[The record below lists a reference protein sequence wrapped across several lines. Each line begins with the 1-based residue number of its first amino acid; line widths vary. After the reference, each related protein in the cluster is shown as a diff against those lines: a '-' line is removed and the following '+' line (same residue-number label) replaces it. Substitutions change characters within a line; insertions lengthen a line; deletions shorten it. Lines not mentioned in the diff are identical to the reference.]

1 MAGLIV
7 DGLGHPLH
15 LGDVPERDEEAVGL
29 VLLLVDPRYR
39 AVDEKGLPEGVLDHR
54 LVEEEGLLVQVG
66 GQAREQSAMGPL
78 VQDREDARDVAALGG
93 GLRPTGNAFRHLVHE
108 SDGHLGIGGDDA
120 VVDRVQDGGEESLL
134 LAKLPVDAVL
144 VERDVDGRVEL
155 AFLEGLENI
164 AGRLDFLRP
173 LEGFL
178 VGVGRQEN
186 DRYGELRA
194 DLLCRLDAVHAPREH
209 DVHEDDIR
217 QPILREGDS
226 LGAVAGHAYDGIAE
240 ALETTLKIKSDDL
253 FVFDD

>member
-1 MAGLIV
+1 
-7 DGLGHPLH
+7 
-15 LGDVPERDEEAVGL
+15 
-29 VLLLVDPRYR
+29 
-39 AVDEKGLPEGVLDHR
+39 
-54 LVEEEGLLVQVG
+54 
-66 GQAREQSAMGPL
+66 MGPL
-78 VQDREDARDVAALGG
+78 VQDREDARDVAALLG
-93 GLRPTGNAFRHLVHE
+93 GLRPTGNAFGHLVHE

-173 LEGFL
+173 LKGFL

-217 QPILREGDS
+217 QRSFARAIASAPSLAMPITE
-226 LGAVAGHAYDGIAE
+226 
-240 ALETTLKIKSDDL
+240 
-253 FVFDD
+253 